1 MDILSMKYGKGYIEL
16 PLYELDH
23 YEVLENT
30 ESAHSSVEK
39 IVRDALLH
47 PIGTPRLSQI
57 VKKGERVCIV
67 ISDSSRYYQRMDL
80 FLPEII
86 KELHE
91 GGIADH
97 EITVLCATGAHAPQ
111 TEEEHALLLGEKL
124 KDTFQVIDHDCH
136 KKEELL
142 KMGTTRHGT
151 EVFVNRRAV
160 ECDRLILTGCIT
172 YHDMAGYGGGRKSLL
187 PGISSYASVAENHS
201 RVFAKT
207 VGEGMNPFCRM
218 GNLKNNPMH
227 EDMLDACEMIKTDF
241 LFNVILDSKGNYY
254 KAVAGDV
261 KQAFLQGTK
270 YLDEAGA
277 VWIEKKAD
285 AVIAGCG
292 GFPKD
297 LDLYQASKA
306 FSAAAEAVRE
316 QGTILVIAKCDNNM
330 GTQESVSIITDFE
343 TNLQREEYLRKD
355 FLPEAFSG
363 YLLCELAQKYRLLMV
378 SDYEPKAE
386 LAQCG
391 IQVFRGIS
399 EALLSMKENLEESEK
414 LLYILPSAMSVL
426 PKLK

>member
-1 MDILSMKYGKGYIEL
+1 MNIMSTKYGKGYINL
-16 PLYELDH
+16 PLHELDN
-23 YEVLENT
+23 YEVLEN
-30 ESAHSSVEK
+30 EKSAQSSIEE

-86 KELHE
+86 RELHE
-91 GGIADH
+91 GGISNQ
-97 EITVLCATGAHAPQ
+97 EITILCATGAHASQ
-111 TEEEHALLLGEKL
+111 TEEEHVLLLGENL
-124 KDTFQVIDHDCH
+124 KDTFRVIDHDCH

-142 KMGTTRHGT
+142 RMGTTRNGT

-160 ECDRLILTGCIT
+160 ECDRLILTGGIT

-187 PGISSYASVAENHS
+187 PGISGYDSVAENHS

-207 VGEGMNPFCRM
+207 VGDGLNPFCRM
-218 GNLKNNPMH
+218 GNLENNPMH
-227 EDMLDACEMIKTDF
+227 EDMLDACEMIKPDF

-261 KQAFLQGTK
+261 NQAFLEGTK

-277 VWIEKKAD
+277 VWIDKKAD

-330 GTQESVSIITDFE
+330 GTKESVSIITDFE

-363 YLLCELAQKYRLLMV
+363 YLLCELAQKYRLAMV
-378 SDYEPKAE
+378 SDYEPKSE
-386 LAQCG
+386 LMQCG
-391 IQVFRGIS
+391 IQVFHEIS
-399 EALLSMKENLEESEK
+399 EALLYMKKNIEQSEN
-414 LLYILPSAMSVL
+414 LLYILPNAMSVL